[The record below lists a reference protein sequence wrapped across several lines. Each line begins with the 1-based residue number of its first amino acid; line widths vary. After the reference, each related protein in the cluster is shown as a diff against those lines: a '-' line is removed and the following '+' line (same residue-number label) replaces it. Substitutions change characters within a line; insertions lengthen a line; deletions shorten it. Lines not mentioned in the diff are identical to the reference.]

1 MHRRTNLTDLFL
13 YDLLVWI
20 GQSKDLNR
28 YTQLLKGQDLVQDKG
43 L

>member
-1 MHRRTNLTDLFL
+1 MNMGTNLTDLLL
-13 YDLLVWI
+13 YDLLTWI

-28 YTQLLKGQDLVQDKG
+28 YSHLLKGQDLVQDKG